1 MLDPR
6 HVRLVDGRQSR
17 GRVCGSSLRVLSARV
32 REKMLDLIWLAF
44 AAALEVTRSRSGQRH
59 RTTKATQQQR
69 KVHMY
74 HESPESDL
82 GEGSLRSL
90 GLTDFLIYRD
100 L

>member
-1 MLDPR
+1 
-6 HVRLVDGRQSR
+6 
-17 GRVCGSSLRVLSARV
+17 
-32 REKMLDLIWLAF
+32 MLDLIWLAI
-44 AAALEVTRSRSGQRH
+44 AASPEVPRSRSGQRH

-74 HESPESDL
+74 HENAESDL

-90 GLTDFLIYRD
+90 ELTDFLY